1 MRFVALEGLDGSG
14 KSTQIGMLHAY
25 LLDHG
30 IPFKYLHFPR
40 TDAPIFGD
48 LIAMFLRG
56 ELGDIK
62 QVDPHLVSLIYAL
75 DRYDAASS
83 IQQWLDDDMLVLVDR
98 YVYSNIAFQCAKIES
113 PEVRKQLSSWIRHL
127 EFDYFKLPRPA
138 LSVYLDVPFS
148 FTAGNLSQARHGDD
162 RDYLNGKKDI
172 HESDLSFQEQVQ
184 QAYLWLVE
192 EEKDFVQI
200 NCSDKSNKMLNKEEI
215 FDKIITVFKE
225 YNLI

>member
-1 MRFVALEGLDGSG
+1 MRFVAIEGLDGSG
-14 KSTQIGMLHAY
+14 KSTQIGMLHKY
-25 LLDHG
+25 FREHG

-48 LIAMFLRG
+48 LIARFLRG

-75 DRYDAASS
+75 DRYDAAAS
-83 IQQWLDDDMLVLVDR
+83 IQQWLADNMLVLVDR
-98 YVYSNIAFQCAKIES
+98 YVYSNIAFQCAKIIS
-113 PEVRKQLSSWIRHL
+113 PEARKELSAWISHL

-148 FTAGNLSQARHGDD
+148 FTAGNLTQARQGED
-162 RDYLNGKKDI
+162 RGYLNGKMDI

-192 EEKDFVQI
+192 EEKDCI
-200 NCSDKSNKMLNKEEI
+200 KIDCSGKNNMMLSKEAI
-215 FDKIITVFKE
+215 FDKMITIFRE